1 MMEVGVGIGYIM
13 GSLLGTLLYMLGGY
27 MLPFLFCSF
36 LYLIS
41 IPITI
46 MLLPSDHSINEEE
59 KQDEKP
65 LSIRK
70 YIASIEMS
78 LTILLVTISYMCYGL
93 ITPFLPQH
101 LHKYGI
107 KGEQVGF
114 FFGIPSA
121 SYMIGAILYNKLPKY
136 VDLKVW
142 IIVGSLINVLSLLV
156 VGPEEYTYLPTNL
169 ISVGAGLFIMGIGS
183 AILLVPILPQLIAIA
198 NNTFPNENQKVSDMS
213 TGFFSLSIY
222 FSVFASPIIGGFL
235 VKYYGFNRG
244 STIWAFVAFI
254 VTILYGI
261 ISGGFIAF
269 KTLRRTNYDY

>member
-93 ITPFLPQH
+93 ITPFLP
-101 LHKYGI
+101 
-107 KGEQVGF
+107 
-114 FFGIPSA
+114 
-121 SYMIGAILYNKLPKY
+121 
-136 VDLKVW
+136 
-142 IIVGSLINVLSLLV
+142 
-156 VGPEEYTYLPTNL
+156 
-169 ISVGAGLFIMGIGS
+169 
-183 AILLVPILPQLIAIA
+183 
-198 NNTFPNENQKVSDMS
+198 
-213 TGFFSLSIY
+213 
-222 FSVFASPIIGGFL
+222 
-235 VKYYGFNRG
+235 
-244 STIWAFVAFI
+244 
-254 VTILYGI
+254 
-261 ISGGFIAF
+261 
-269 KTLRRTNYDY
+269 